1 MVAGQAGE
9 ELLQPWRDAL
19 EIFDTLRQHPGVD
32 QDLTDVVQAVSLR
45 LLVQQVVSDRLV
57 LGGEAAR
64 RRADALLR
72 SQPRMLIEYS
82 TVRSASRT
90 GASCGA
96 IVPLGR
102 CRRSWRRSARTQR
115 VQVPSA

>member
-32 QDLTDVVQAVSLR
+32 QDLTDMVQAVSLR

-57 LGGEAAR
+57 LGGEAGKEVR
-64 RRADALLR
+64 RCALLGER
-72 SQPRMLIEYS
+72 LRFVHDPSPCSQGPLIRAV
-82 TVRSASRT
+82 T
-90 GASCGA
+90 
-96 IVPLGR
+96 L
-102 CRRSWRRSARTQR
+102 RTQAA
-115 VQVPSA
+115 Q